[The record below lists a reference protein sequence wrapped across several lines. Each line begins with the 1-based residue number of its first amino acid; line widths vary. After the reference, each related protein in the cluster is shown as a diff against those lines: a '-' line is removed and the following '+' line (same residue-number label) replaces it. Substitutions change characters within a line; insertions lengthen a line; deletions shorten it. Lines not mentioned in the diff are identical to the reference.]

1 MPPNTTTPQQGA
13 EEIRRVNSLIEN
25 KLEGNGKLAVAY
37 PFPTDAFL
45 FLIYREV
52 FGTSQGNGPK
62 PMTEEEAAVP
72 IKVGNTVTTRGTA
85 RRASLNVLNL
95 LAISMTQSPD
105 QKGEVDQTETEQK
118 LFRWLKD
125 TTPAANPPFTPA
137 ISFPSPSATRSPP
150 SQLVAN
156 IKPQLAMEAKAKPT
170 EQVVHMNQPRSPHPV
185 SQPSNVVA
193 FQPQPTQQTNPIIIN
208 TQAVP
213 PIVPAAAP
221 SYHPFPYATGW
232 NHNPHY
238 GQAIQA
244 FPPHAQAPLPIHAY
258 GPWVYPMPAVLPQ
271 YYGAMPPMAPPRY
284 AYPQPVPL
292 VGQPIFVPNSVLRT
306 SEGAP
311 PPTTPVQSRLTL
323 PPADRQAT
331 SSTWAVPKSFNI
343 AEWAQE
349 NRPPTPPTTSATT
362 IVHSQPFSSNATSH
376 PPTIRYKYGTTRM
389 YPISTKGAISSQLKK
404 LTRKGTPT
412 FQQASEPSSFPFE
425 DGISGSPASW
435 GVVQIA
441 NVRKLEINIC
451 QVGLALDPSNIV
463 SFILTA

>member
-1 MPPNTTTPQQGA
+1 MPPNTTIPEQGA
-13 EEIRRVNSLIEN
+13 DEIRRVNSLIEN
-25 KLEGNGKLAVAY
+25 KLKGNGKLAVAY

-52 FGTSQGNGPK
+52 FGEGQGNGPK

-137 ISFPSPSATRSPP
+137 ISIPSPSATRSPP
-150 SQLVAN
+150 SKLIPN
-156 IKPQLAMEAKAKPT
+156 IQPQLRMEAAT
-170 EQVVHMNQPRSPHPV
+170 
-185 SQPSNVVA
+185 SQPTDVYAS
-193 FQPQPTQQTNPIIIN
+193 QPQSTQQQVQRSNP
-208 TQAVP
+208 VP
-213 PIVPAAAP
+213 PPAPAAAP

-271 YYGAMPPMAPPRY
+271 YYGAMPPMAPPHY